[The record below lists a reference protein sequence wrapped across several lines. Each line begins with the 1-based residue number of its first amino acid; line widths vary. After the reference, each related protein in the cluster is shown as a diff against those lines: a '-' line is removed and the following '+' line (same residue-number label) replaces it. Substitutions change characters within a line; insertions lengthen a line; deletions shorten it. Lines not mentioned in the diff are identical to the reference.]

1 MSHRNNEDPK
11 LWFRTDRIFRVNGYW
26 FFHTREDIDVGPYNT
41 EFEAMIESDLLKNTL
56 RGNADVDSGTL
67 IREFL
72 FESKTVA
79 EVDIHLGEGA
89 YTDYVVRESATQLTL
104 ANVLKDSA

>member
-1 MSHRNNEDPK
+1 MSHRNNENPK

-26 FFHTREDIDVGPYNT
+26 FFHTREGINVGPYRT

-56 RGNADVDSGTL
+56 RESADADSAMV

-72 FESKTVA
+72 FDSRTVA
-79 EVDIHLGEGA
+79 EVDIHLGDGA
-89 YTDYVVRESATQLTL
+89 YTDYVVRESATDLTL
-104 ANVLKDSA
+104 AAVLEGSR